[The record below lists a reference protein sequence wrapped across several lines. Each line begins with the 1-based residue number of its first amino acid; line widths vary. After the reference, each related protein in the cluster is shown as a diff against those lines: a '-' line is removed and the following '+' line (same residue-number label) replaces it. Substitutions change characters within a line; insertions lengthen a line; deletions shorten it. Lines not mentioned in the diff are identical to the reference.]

1 MEIKGDIVVH
11 NLIFEKSIYAFEKF
25 NEYYLVIVNVKHN
38 SLFVYDKDV
47 RVIWNLINEK
57 QCLIIC
63 MI

>member
-38 SLFVYDKDV
+38 SLFC
-47 RVIWNLINEK
+47 I
-57 QCLIIC
+57 
-63 MI
+63 